1 MKILFTLLFLGCYTI
16 QPVIIIR
23 ENKCESKAM
32 KKNKTVN
39 EEVKDEKLD

>member
-1 MKILFTLLFLGCYTI
+1 MRILFILLFLGCYTI

-23 ENKCESKAM
+23 ENKCESNTV

-39 EEVKDEKLD
+39 EEVRDEKLD